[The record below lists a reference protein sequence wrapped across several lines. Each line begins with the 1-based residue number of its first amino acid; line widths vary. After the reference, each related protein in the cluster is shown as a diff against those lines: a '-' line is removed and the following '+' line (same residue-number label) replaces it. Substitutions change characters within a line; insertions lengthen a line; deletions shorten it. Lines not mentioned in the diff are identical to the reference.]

1 MFQRAVDYFIPADF
15 GGGQDIEKKRAELAI
30 KTVIFMVIWGPI
42 TTIFSY
48 ATLRSLPIA
57 LAVVAATLCVAL
69 APFALR
75 ATRNMSVA
83 GNLILIPFYALI
95 LGLVFVSG
103 GIKAAALS
111 WMALVPMFALLFF
124 GARTAMGWMALTLI
138 TWVAVFAADIGGF
151 PFGRIIGGENDEAR
165 RLIEMVGLG
174 SVVFAMFVFKDRLQ
188 DWLIANVK
196 EREAETRAV
205 VETAPDPILAIN
217 ANGEIE
223 AGNPAS
229 ARIFGVDLRS
239 LPSTP
244 IQDLVPALTATRL
257 IESAKSGELRE
268 ATELEGRR
276 GGELFPI
283 EVALGVL
290 GESSR
295 ARYVLILRDVT
306 ERHASRQALE
316 LARDEALEANRAKSA
331 FLANMSHE
339 LRTPL
344 NAVIGYS
351 EIILEEID
359 AIADEGG
366 PAADAV
372 DPFRPDL
379 KRIRSAGKH
388 LLALINDILDLSKI
402 EAGKMTTHIELFDIS
417 ELLDDVA
424 ATVAPLARQNFN
436 TLTMTLD
443 PDLRYMR
450 SDPTKVRQIAFNL
463 LSNACKFTR
472 QGQVKVDARRDPE
485 NDQIVISVT
494 DTGIG
499 MGPEELKQIFEAF
512 TQADTSTTREFGG
525 TGLGLTITRHFASL
539 LGGTIEVESKKDQGT
554 TFTVRLSADLRANEI
569 RRDEAEDP
577 GERPRARTLST
588 PGEAGEALAEAGVD
602 LATGDVVLVIDDDP
616 TVRDLLRRMLER
628 EGFEVVSAA
637 SGTEGLHLAAELQ
650 PAAITL
656 DVMMPQL
663 DGWSTLARL
672 KSDPKLAA
680 IPVIMVT
687 MVSETSRG
695 YALGADHYLMKPID
709 RDALLEILQKYR
721 SDEPNSEAPRSER
734 VLIVEDD
741 EPTRSLIR
749 RVLEKEGWQV
759 DEATNGLEGLET
771 LASDL
776 PPALI
781 LLDLMMPKMDGFE
794 FLRRVRGDDALCD
807 VPVVVITAKTLT
819 DADREELSRGA
830 REILPK
836 GGDDG
841 ELLLEQIRELV
852 RKVREHT

>member
-1 MFQRAVDYFIPADF
+1 MLQNAVDYFIPGDY
-15 GGGQDIEKKRAELAI
+15 GQGRDIERKRAELAI
-30 KTVIFMVIWGPI
+30 QTVFFLVIWGPI
-42 TTIFSY
+42 A
-48 ATLRSLPIA
+48 ATFIWVTQHSVSIT
-57 LAVVAATLCVAL
+57 LAVIAATICVGS
-69 APFALR
+69 APFALKR
-75 ATRNMSVA
+75 TGSMPLA
-83 GNLILIPFYALI
+83 GNLILIPFYILFLGMAL
-95 LGLVFVSG
+95 
-103 GIKAAALS
+103 AANGMDSESLS
-111 WMALVPMFALLFF
+111 WMGLVPMFALLFL
-124 GARTAMGWMALTLI
+124 GTRPALGWLALTLT
-138 TWVAVFAADIGGF
+138 TWVAIFIADINGVAF
-151 PFGRIIGGENDEAR
+151 AQIIGANSPEST
-165 RLIEMVGLG
+165 RLIEMVGMT
-174 SVVFAMFVFKDRLQ
+174 SVMFSMFVLKDRLQ
-188 DWLIANVK
+188 EWLIDRVK
-196 EREAETRAV
+196 TREAETRAV
-205 VETAPDPILAIN
+205 VETAPDPILTIN
-217 ANGEIE
+217 ADGRIE
-223 AGNPAS
+223 SGNPAS
-229 ARIFGVDLRS
+229 ARIFGLSEDALIQ
-239 LPSTP
+239 TP
-244 IQDLVPALTATRL
+244 IEALVPALTAGRL
-257 IESAKSGELRE
+257 RESALKGTLRS
-268 ATELEGRR
+268 ATELEGMRH
-276 GGELFPI
+276 GELFPI
-283 EVALGVL
+283 EVALGTLYDSTNV
-290 GESSR
+290 R
-295 ARYVLILRDVT
+295 FVLILRDVT
-306 ERHASRQALE
+306 ERHAARQALE

-344 NAVIGYS
+344 NAVIGYA
-351 EIILEEID
+351 EIVLEEID
-359 AIADEGG
+359 VIVEEQNEATPIVE
-366 PAADAV
+366 
-372 DPFRPDL
+372 PFRPDL
-379 KRIRSAGKH
+379 QRIRSAGQH

-417 ELLDDVA
+417 ELLDDIA

-472 QGQVKVDARRDPE
+472 QGQVKVDARRDTE
-485 NDQIVISVT
+485 ADQIVISVT

-499 MGPEELKQIFEAF
+499 MTPEELKQIFEAF

-539 LGGTIEVESKKDQGT
+539 LGGTIEVESHKDQGT

-569 RRDEAEDP
+569 PRDDVEDDA
-577 GERPRARTLST
+577 ERPRTRTLST
-588 PGEAGEALAEAGVD
+588 SGQTADALTDAGLSCAS
-602 LATGDVVLVIDDDP
+602 GDVVLVIDDDP

-628 EGFEVVSAA
+628 EGFEVVCAA

-672 KSDPKLAA
+672 KSDPKLAE

-709 RDALLEILQKYR
+709 RDALLSILQRYR
-721 SDEPNSEAPRSER
+721 SDEEQGASAPEGGR
-734 VLIVEDD
+734 VLVVEDD

-759 DEATNGLEGLET
+759 DEATNGLEGLEA
-771 LASDL
+771 LSGA

-794 FLRRVRGDDALCD
+794 FLRRVRRDEAHCQI
-807 VPVVVITAKTLT
+807 PVVVITAKELS
-819 DADREELSRGA
+819 DADRDELSRGA
-830 REILPK
+830 REVLPK

-852 RKVREHT
+852 RKVHEHT

>member
-1 MFQRAVDYFIPADF
+1 MFQRAVDYFIPHDF
-15 GGGQDIEKKRAELAI
+15 GGGLDIEKKRAELAI

-42 TTIFSY
+42 TTIFSFV
-48 ATLRSLPIA
+48 TLHSTPVA
-57 LAVVAATLCVAL
+57 LAVIAGTLCVGT
-69 APFALR
+69 APFALKLR
-75 ATRNMSVA
+75 KSTRLA
-83 GNLILIPFYALI
+83 GNLILMPVYLLI
-95 LGLVFVSG
+95 VGLVLVTG

-111 WMALVPMFALLFF
+111 WLALLPMFALLFF
-124 GARTAMGWMALTLI
+124 GARPAMNWMAFVLLTWI
-138 TWVAVFAADIGGF
+138 AIFVADLSGA
-151 PFGRIIGGENDEAR
+151 PFGQLGQGQNDEAR

-174 SVVFAMFVFKDRLQ
+174 SVMFAMFVFKDRLQ

-196 EREAETRAV
+196 EREAEMRAV

-217 ANGEIE
+217 ADGTIE

-244 IQDLVPALTATRL
+244 IEALVPALTASRL

-472 QGQVKVDARRDPE
+472 QGQVKVDARRDTE
-485 NDQIVISVT
+485 ADQIVISVT

-499 MGPEELKQIFEAF
+499 MTPEELKQIFEAF

-539 LGGTIEVESKKDQGT
+539 LGGTIEVESHKDQGT

-569 RRDEAEDP
+569 PRDDVEDDA
-577 GERPRARTLST
+577 ERPRTLST
-588 PGEAGEALAEAGVD
+588 PGQTADALTDAGLSRAL
-602 LATGDVVLVIDDDP
+602 GDVVLVIDDDP

-628 EGFEVVSAA
+628 EGFEVVCAA
-637 SGTEGLHLAAELQ
+637 SGTEGLHLAAELH

-672 KSDPKLAA
+672 KSDPKLEA

-709 RDALLEILQKYR
+709 RDALLSILQRYR
-721 SDEPNSEAPRSER
+721 SDEEHGASAPEGGR
-734 VLIVEDD
+734 VLVVEDD

-759 DEATNGLEGLET
+759 DEATNGLEGLEA
-771 LASDL
+771 LSGA
-776 PPALI
+776 PPTLI

-794 FLRRVRGDDALCD
+794 FLRRVRRDEAHCQI
-807 VPVVVITAKTLT
+807 PVVVITAKTLT
-819 DADREELSRGA
+819 DADRDELSRGA
-830 REILPK
+830 REVLPK

-852 RKVREHT
+852 SKVHEHT